1 MIHMTRGEF
10 VQDFFQHLIVREAL
24 ERLSTSLP
32 DSLTYHTV
40 EHTRDVLQEAITL
53 AQEDGLS
60 AREIE
65 LLAIA
70 SAWHDIGYIHAL
82 KQNEPLAARDLGAYL
97 LNNPQYATDEIEL
110 MQQMILDTALVPAHN
125 TLVQKPHTKL
135 SRYLLDA
142 DLANFGR
149 DDFFEKSALQL
160 QETGMEQSAFR
171 KTTLAL
177 LLAHTWLTP
186 AGGRKWTKK
195 KNINIQRLKSLL
207 GQDVG

>member
-1 MIHMTRGEF
+1 MTGGEF

-82 KQNEPLAARDLGAYL
+82 KQNEPLAARELGAYL
-97 LNNPQYATDEIEL
+97 IDNPQYATDEIEL
-110 MQQMILDTALVPAHN
+110 MQRMILDTALVPEHN
-125 TLVQKPHTKL
+125 TRVQKPHTKL

-149 DDFFEKSALQL
+149 DDFFEKSALQM
-160 QETGMEQSAFR
+160 QETGMEQRAFR

-177 LLAHTWLTP
+177 LQAHTWLTP
-186 AGGRKWTKK
+186 AASHKWTDKK
-195 KNINIQRLKSLL
+195 EANIQALIDSLKDC
-207 GQDVG
+207 GK